1 MISLPTLVSNYIQF
15 NFWGIAMNIL
25 LTRRYGRLKT
35 FLLFQLIILG
45 MIFFPYILPYLS
57 IWRAMI
63 GLVTWAAPLVLY
75 SDKIRKK
82 LVVFALCTVT
92 TMFVELWVAVLL
104 PPEVIAAG
112 VSRRL
117 PNCSAAYTRSTTR
130 APHFCSRWVRCFSSA
145 SILKMSS
152 TSR

>member
-1 MISLPTLVSNYIQF
+1 MISLPTIISNYIQF

-25 LTRRYGRLKT
+25 LTRRYSRLKT
-35 FLLFQLIILG
+35 FLLLQLIILG

-63 GLVTWAAPLVLY
+63 GLITWAAPLVLY

-92 TMFVELWVAVLL
+92 TMFVELWW
-104 PPEVIAAG
+104 
-112 VSRRL
+112 RCCCRL
-117 PNCSAAYTRSTTR
+117 RS
-130 APHFCSRWVRCFSSA
+130 
-145 SILKMSS
+145 
-152 TSR
+152 